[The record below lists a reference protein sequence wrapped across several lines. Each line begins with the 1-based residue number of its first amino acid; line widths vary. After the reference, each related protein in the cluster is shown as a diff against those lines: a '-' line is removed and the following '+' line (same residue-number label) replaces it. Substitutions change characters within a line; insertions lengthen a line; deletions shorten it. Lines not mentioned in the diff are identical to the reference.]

1 MEPLKGND
9 AQNLE
14 LLRREYRNMEVNRK
28 SFADESNL
36 VLRKQEQT
44 LEMLRKENE
53 NFKMDISA
61 LQARTT
67 LKPLRSF
74 EQRQQESLNS
84 EIERGNLFIENEKRR
99 IGNMERQISSLGE
112 RIWHCRRSMGGSNAG
127 AENQRIV
134 EKQVRILE
142 NKLEQA
148 LVKFNKNLANNRK
161 LREEIDD
168 LRGERISFEGIHQK
182 LEKVNRLYVLIK
194 VLQ

>member
-1 MEPLKGND
+1 
-9 AQNLE
+9 
-14 LLRREYRNMEVNRK
+14 
-28 SFADESNL
+28 
-36 VLRKQEQT
+36 
-44 LEMLRKENE
+44 
-53 NFKMDISA
+53 
-61 LQARTT
+61 
-67 LKPLRSF
+67 
-74 EQRQQESLNS
+74 
-84 EIERGNLFIENEKRR
+84 
-99 IGNMERQISSLGE
+99 
-112 RIWHCRRSMGGSNAG
+112 MGGSNAG

-194 VLQ
+194 VLL